1 MAVGESKE
9 ARGDRKPDRMLRE
22 SFQVAGGGDRW
33 RVAGGN
39 EGWSAPAAS
48 FRRLMDGTS
57 IPSSIQS
64 SAIDAAIASVAVG
77 AGPMPCKSAKARGGS
92 GWRLA
97 VGRAKMQ
104 RETGNQ
110 IGC

>member
-1 MAVGESKE
+1 MKLGISGWRLADGGWESKE

-64 SAIDAAIASVAVG
+64 SAIDAAIASVAVT
-77 AGPMPCKSAKARGGS
+77 MS
-92 GWRLA
+92 
-97 VGRAKMQ
+97 
-104 RETGNQ
+104 
-110 IGC
+110 